1 MLNLITKKKLIK
13 NNNYKKH
20 DNVVR
25 VKSCKHFPSS
35 TREWKDSV
43 FYFNKT
49 NINLIPSADKSSI
62 KIIKDYFSLFNNEI
76 EKKIRIRKFPI
87 RRRKKSKNKI
97 FVSDGEFK
105 HTNNNLTISLYL
117 FNRQKNSYK
126 WAINKIKSKFLYS
139 LGYYN
144 KILIRRLNFLKRAS
158 LYRMTHKKLYLIKK
172 LRKNSKNKTINN
184 YVNLYLENY
193 FKNILNIE
201 RKKRLLYF
209 YYKKISYINKS
220 KYTYRYLQYL
230 KKYLSKLYNK
240 KIEFNLINLK
250 GFSLNIDIVS
260 ETLIKKISKVR
271 RKTRRYIKGLKDKLL
286 VVDKRPL
293 LGKIQKNLFLKQR
306 TNLSKSNK
314 LLMRTITKNLKYR
327 HLTGFRI
334 QAKGRL
340 TRRYTAERSI
350 SNIIYKGNLVNIDS
364 SWRKLSSVLLKG
376 NLKSNVQYTKLSSK
390 SSIGS
395 FGIKG
400 WISGN

>member
-1 MLNLITKKKLIK
+1 
-13 NNNYKKH
+13 
-20 DNVVR
+20 
-25 VKSCKHFPSS
+25 
-35 TREWKDSV
+35 
-43 FYFNKT
+43 
-49 NINLIPSADKSSI
+49 
-62 KIIKDYFSLFNNEI
+62 
-76 EKKIRIRKFPI
+76 
-87 RRRKKSKNKI
+87 
-97 FVSDGEFK
+97 
-105 HTNNNLTISLYL
+105 
-117 FNRQKNSYK
+117 
-126 WAINKIKSKFLYS
+126 
-139 LGYYN
+139 
-144 KILIRRLNFLKRAS
+144 
-158 LYRMTHKKLYLIKK
+158 MTHKKLYLIKK

-364 SWRKLSSVLLKG
+364 S
-376 NLKSNVQYTKLSSK
+376 
-390 SSIGS
+390 
-395 FGIKG
+395 
-400 WISGN
+400 